1 MPGGEDGNSP
11 VTSAPEKNRK
21 PSEPSRKYQVV
32 SFGYTFAAGMVVF
45 TMIGYYID
53 KKVSGDGGWTLAGMF
68 LGLGYGGYELC
79 KLVRQ
84 ISSQD
89 AEENEEE
96 F

>member
-1 MPGGEDGNSP
+1 M
-11 VTSAPEKNRK
+11 TKAPENNKK
-21 PSEPSRKYQVV
+21 PSEPSRKYQAVA
-32 SFGYTFAAGMVVF
+32 FGYTFSAGMFVF

-68 LGLGYGGYELC
+68 MGLGYGGYELW
-79 KLVRQ
+79 KRVRQ